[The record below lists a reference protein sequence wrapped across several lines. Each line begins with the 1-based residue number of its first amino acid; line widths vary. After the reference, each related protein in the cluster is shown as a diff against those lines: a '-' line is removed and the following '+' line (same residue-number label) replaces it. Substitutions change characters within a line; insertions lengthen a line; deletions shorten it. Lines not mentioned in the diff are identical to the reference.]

1 MIDVNKLKVG
11 VTFAEDEQPWK
22 VLKYD
27 FTKMGRGNATIKIKA
42 KNLFN
47 GSIVTKSYLSGNMME
62 SMTLDKKHMQYL
74 YKDDEKLYFMDPI
87 SFEQCEIAIKLVGDD
102 IFYLVEGEKAWVLSW
117 EEKILGIEVPA
128 AVVMKV
134 KQTDSAVKGNTVTN
148 VLKPAVLES
157 GLMVQ
162 VPMFINEGERVKINT
177 ESNSYISRAN

>member
-1 MIDVNKLKVG
+1 
-11 VTFAEDEQPWK
+11 
-22 VLKYD
+22 
-27 FTKMGRGNATIKIKA
+27 
-42 KNLFN
+42 
-47 GSIVTKSYLSGNMME
+47 
-62 SMTLDKKHMQYL
+62 
-74 YKDDEKLYFMDPI
+74 MDPI